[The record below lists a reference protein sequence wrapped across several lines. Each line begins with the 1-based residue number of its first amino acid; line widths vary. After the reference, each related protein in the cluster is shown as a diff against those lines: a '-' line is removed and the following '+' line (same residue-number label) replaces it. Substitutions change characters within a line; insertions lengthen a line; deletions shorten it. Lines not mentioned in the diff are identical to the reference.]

1 MDEHTFN
8 TKVISGHRITIR
20 EDIFDDLGLEEG
32 EKVQVTIRNIKNRMH
47 ERLVVTDH

>member
-8 TKVISGHRITIR
+8 TKIISGHRITIR

-32 EKVQVTIRNIKNRMH
+32 GKVQVTVRNVKKRML
-47 ERLVVTDH
+47 ERTVVTE